1 MDVVYVHMGI
11 LSISVTLPVLVVLY
25 PIVLDVHHSINH
37 YVWSVMMDTIYQLPP
52 QLHLLLVCH
61 VPSNVRH
68 AVPRLYVYPVLSL
81 QPHYNSLLQ
90 LIKSHVCYV
99 LLLVPHVWPILT
111 TVHPVL
117 LGIVI
122 RMANV

>member
-1 MDVVYVHMGI
+1 MDAVYVHTDI
-11 LSISVTLPVLVVLY
+11 LSILVTLPVLVVQHQT
-25 PIVLDVHHSINH
+25 VLDVHHSINH

-81 QPHYNSLLQ
+81 QLPYNSLLQ

-99 LLLVPHVWPILT
+99 LLPVPHVWPILT
-111 TVHPVL
+111 TVHLVL

-122 RMANV
+122 RMADV